1 MKISATEMRGL
12 FDLNAEPRTDAR
24 GSLVKT
30 FEARIFAQSGLPTQF
45 EEQLHTSSRRGVLR
59 GMHFQAPPA
68 GQAKVVYCH
77 HGAIFDVV
85 VDLRAGSPT
94 FGRALSRELAAETGN
109 GLFVPVGFAH
119 GFVVTSSEAVVSYL
133 LTSGYAPATEGG
145 ILWSSVGVA
154 WPTAQPDVSDRD
166 RAFPT
171 LADFETPF
179 LYESTTRGD
188 T

>member
-1 MKISATEMRGL
+1 MKIVATEMPGL
-12 FDLNAEPRTDAR
+12 FDLNAESRTDAR

-30 FEARIFAQSGLPTQF
+30 FEAGTFAHSGLPTRF
-45 EEQLHTSSRRGVLR
+45 EEQLHTSSRGGVLR

-68 GQAKVVYCH
+68 GQAKVIYCQ
-77 HGAIFDVV
+77 HGSVFDVV
-85 VDLRAGSPT
+85 VDLRTGSPT

-119 GFVVTSSEAVVSYL
+119 GFVVTSSEAIVSYL

-154 WPTAQPDVSDRD
+154 WPIAQPDVSDRD
-166 RAFPT
+166 RSFPALT
-171 LADFETPF
+171 DFETPF
-179 LYESTTRGD
+179 LYESTTRGE